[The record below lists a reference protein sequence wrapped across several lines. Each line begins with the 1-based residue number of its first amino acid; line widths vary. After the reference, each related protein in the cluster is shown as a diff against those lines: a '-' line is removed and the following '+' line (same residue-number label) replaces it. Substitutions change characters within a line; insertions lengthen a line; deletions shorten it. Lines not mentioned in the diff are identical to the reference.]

1 MRKRIVSN
9 FHRFVALVCLAFVF
23 AVGAGNLKSDPIKTA
38 DYNSLKHIGIT
49 YEHSIWNLK
58 QTVDS
63 VATRSSDHAP
73 LYFILLNIWG
83 HLTGRDLATLRVLSL
98 FFALL
103 SLAFTFRLAL
113 STGGRAAGLNAVL
126 LTASLAY
133 FLYYAVEVRMYS
145 LLLLCCAGT
154 AWAYWRVSI
163 STAATRRRHWAALL
177 LAVAALINTHYFGF
191 LVLAAIGVYHLLL
204 APKDGRWLKVSLVMT
219 AAGLF
224 FLPWLPGGPALL

>member
-49 YEHSIWNLK
+49 DEHPIWNLK

-113 STGGRAAGLNAVL
+113 STGGKKAGLNAVL
-126 LTASLAY
+126 LTATLAY

-163 STAATRRRHWAALL
+163 SHRGH
-177 LAVAALINTHYFGF
+177 
-191 LVLAAIGVYHLLL
+191 
-204 APKDGRWLKVSLVMT
+204 APAPLGGA
-219 AAGLF
+219 AAGRSRAHQHPLF
-224 FLPWLPGGPALL
+224 RFPGPGGYRPSIICFSRLKMGAG